1 MAYRRRF
8 ETLPTFHPFVAHF
21 CLNCCPLLPQK
32 WATFLGLLSGA
43 LPKAPRG
50 SAGLLSFFGAS
61 RHAAQYFSA
70 VPPSHFLPIPALS
83 VRLSPSCASCS
94 PSMIWVPSA
103 GLASL
108 RRPSFPFLT
117 LFSSIR
123 YGASLSP
130 RVLRLSSLS
139 DLLFFAPPPL
149 LSLPIMIHRHPV
161 RIPLLG
167 VIDSLLVFGGHF
179 WSLWDTYRQISTG
192 YRQGYPQ
199 SYGIVAPASSSEPP
213 CQRKPFWN
221 VRWAYERRAGRPVD
235 PADVPP

>member
-1 MAYRRRF
+1 
-8 ETLPTFHPFVAHF
+8 
-21 CLNCCPLLPQK
+21 
-32 WATFLGLLSGA
+32 
-43 LPKAPRG
+43 
-50 SAGLLSFFGAS
+50 
-61 RHAAQYFSA
+61 
-70 VPPSHFLPIPALS
+70 
-83 VRLSPSCASCS
+83 
-94 PSMIWVPSA
+94 MIWVPSA

-213 CQRKPFWN
+213 CQRESFWN
-221 VRWAYERRAGRPVD
+221 VRWAYAPGRSILRTFTLTFPAQVAAFHCLKDREAGHTAYVHTCNRARSRCASIGVRIGLRIDAAYVRARSRCAWTHI
-235 PADVPP
+235 ADVPESILPHAIARV